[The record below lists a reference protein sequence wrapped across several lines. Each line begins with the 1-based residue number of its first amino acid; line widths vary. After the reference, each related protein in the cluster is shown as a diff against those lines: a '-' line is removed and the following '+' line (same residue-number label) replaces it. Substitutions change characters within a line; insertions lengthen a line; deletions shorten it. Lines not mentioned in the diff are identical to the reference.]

1 MKTRVS
7 AWEQA
12 CITRSRARG
21 GPPIQDRFQVLFER
35 SSDPH
40 IIFDASGITECND
53 AMIRLL
59 GAPGKEHV
67 LALHPAALSPEFQ
80 PDGRRS
86 TEKSAEMDRIARE
99 RGHHRFEWVH
109 RRLDGKEVAVE
120 VAMSAVNLGGRA
132 SMVLV
137 WHDLS
142 ERKQAENELLQL
154 GERLKETNS
163 RLAAVNLRMK
173 RDLEAAALVQQSLLP
188 QTLPVAAGVKFAW
201 SYRPCTE
208 LAGDIL
214 NVFRLDDRHV
224 GLYVLDVSGHGAV
237 ASLLSVAASHLISP
251 VGDSGL
257 LRGPY
262 ETADLGVRLAPPP
275 EVASRLNAM
284 FAGRPENEQYF
295 TLLYGILNLDSSDF
309 RYVCG
314 GHPGPIHLSAEG
326 QARVVESSGFPVGIF
341 EDAAFDELRLTLAPG
356 DRLYL
361 YSDGL
366 PDAMSP
372 DGAAFGRRRL
382 LDAIEAGAG
391 EGLGASVARLR
402 AEVEAWCGEAGPG
415 DDLSILAVETE
426 PYG

>member
-1 MKTRVS
+1 MK
-7 AWEQA
+7 
-12 CITRSRARG
+12 SRASTRER
-21 GPPIQDRFQVLFER
+21 PCKPYPRERIKPSSQDRFQVLFDR

-40 IIFDASGITECND
+40 IIFDASGITDCND
-53 AMIRLL
+53 AMIRML
-59 GAPGKEHV
+59 GAPGKDDV

-86 TEKSAEMDRIARE
+86 SEKSAEMDRIARE

-109 RRLDGKEVAVE
+109 RRLDGKEVPVE
-120 VAMSAVNLGGRA
+120 VAMSAVDLGGRA

-142 ERKQAENELLQL
+142 ERKRAENDLLRL
-154 GERLKETNS
+154 GETLKETNG
-163 RLAAVNLRMK
+163 RLAAANLRMK
-173 RDLEAAALVQQSLLP
+173 RDLDAAALVQQSLLP
-188 QTLPVAAGVKFAW
+188 QTLPVAAGLKFAW

-257 LRGPY
+257 LRGAH

-284 FAGRPENEQYF
+284 FAGRPDNEQYF
-295 TLLYGILNLDSSDF
+295 TLLYGIHNLESSDF
-309 RYVCG
+309 RYVCA
-314 GHPGPIHLSAEG
+314 GHPGPIHLAAG
-326 QARVVESSGFPVGIF
+326 GRARVVESSGFPVGIF

-366 PDAMSP
+366 PDAMAP
-372 DGAAFGRRRL
+372 DGEAFGRRRL

-391 EGLGASVARLR
+391 ETLEASVARLR

-415 DDLSILAVETE
+415 DDLSMLALEKE
-426 PYG
+426 SCA